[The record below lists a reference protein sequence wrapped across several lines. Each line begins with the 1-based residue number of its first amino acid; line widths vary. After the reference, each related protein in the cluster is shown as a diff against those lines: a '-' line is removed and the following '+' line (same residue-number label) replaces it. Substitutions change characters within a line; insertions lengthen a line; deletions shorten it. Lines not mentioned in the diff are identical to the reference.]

1 MTWRLVGDEVRTA
14 GDGTLTIARVL
25 AWNGTLDR
33 DLVVTSGAEDGRVR
47 VTRVSRVGGGNGGSA
62 FTSVEDA
69 LTRAGQLA
77 NLSVGLT
84 VSSADDAGAFTS
96 AGVATC
102 LADMGEGL
110 GSDSG
115 SEDGE
120 DSKLEH

>member
-1 MTWRLVGDEVRTA
+1 MAWRLVGDEVRTA
-14 GDGTLTIARVL
+14 DDGTLTIARVL
-25 AWNGTLDR
+25 AGNGTLDR
-33 DLVVTSGAEDGRVR
+33 DLVVTSGAEDGRV
-47 VTRVSRVGGGNGGSA
+47 SRVVRVGWGNGGSA

-77 NLSVGLT
+77 DLGIGPT
-84 VSSADDAGAFTS
+84 VSSADDAGAFS
-96 AGVATC
+96 GAVCATG
-102 LADMGEGL
+102 LADLGEGL